1 MNNLFQAASDSHSG
15 DDGMLGYCFA
25 PWATDITEW
34 EKDTAGHQD
43 SVSRN
48 LFSVPDSASFD
59 VDSSPFCLL
68 PQPSQGASEDG
79 RSSHQHASHVTPAGA
94 PAAISRTENIPPT
107 PKSEASN
114 SPSNDC
120 TMSTASSSTSS
131 GTGTGKQRR
140 RRFSCIL
147 QGCDRQFTSEYTRKV
162 HMTTHQPKVKTSLPC
177 TMPGCQEM
185 FSRQHDRLRHE
196 VSQHGKSCEWSC
208 SVCRR
213 FFSSE
218 RMLQIHKC
226 QGQASNSRWTV
237 PATDQKPSNA

>member
-1 MNNLFQAASDSHSG
+1 MHDPMH
-15 DDGMLGYCFA
+15 D
-25 PWATDITEW
+25 P
-34 EKDTAGHQD
+34 D
-43 SVSRN
+43 SVT
-48 LFSVPDSASFD
+48 LIW
-59 VDSSPFCLL
+59 CLA
-68 PQPSQGASEDG
+68 Q
-79 RSSHQHASHVTPAGA
+79 
-94 PAAISRTENIPPT
+94 
-107 PKSEASN
+107 
-114 SPSNDC
+114 
-120 TMSTASSSTSS
+120 
-131 GTGTGKQRR
+131 
-140 RRFSCIL
+140 
-147 QGCDRQFTSEYTRKV
+147 V

-237 PATDQKPSNA
+237 PGSYYYSACHFYEYSSTQLQTRNLPMPRWLQHIWIDEMGGERNIDGLL